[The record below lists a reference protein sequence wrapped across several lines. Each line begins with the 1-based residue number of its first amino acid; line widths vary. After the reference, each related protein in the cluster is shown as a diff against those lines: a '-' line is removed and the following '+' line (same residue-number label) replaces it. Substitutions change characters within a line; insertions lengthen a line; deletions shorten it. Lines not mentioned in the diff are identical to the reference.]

1 VQKHTTTV
9 LRVAAKADGYRRE
22 GLKFSVASA
31 DIPLA
36 LFSSAQ
42 LHRLKSDP
50 MLSCEEVEV
59 EPSLEISMEELAE
72 LRDMA
77 AVGESIMV
85 LIPDG
90 TASAADYVAH
100 LQHQAIQLT
109 EQAAVGSAV
118 LALVPQDWTGTSTD
132 YVVYLQAEVAS
143 HALAHEPVKEAPA
156 HVGAKTPAK
165 PHGK

>member
-1 VQKHTTTV
+1 VPKHTTTV

-31 DIPLA
+31 DIPLT
-36 LFSSAQ
+36 LLSSAQ
-42 LHRLKSDP
+42 LHRLMSDP

-85 LIPDG
+85 LIPHG
-90 TASAADYVAH
+90 TGSAADYVAH
-100 LQHQAIQLT
+100 LQQQAMQLT
-109 EQAAVGSAV
+109 EQAAVGAAV

-132 YVVYLQAEVAS
+132 YLAHLQAEVAS
-143 HALAHEPVKEAPA
+143 HAVAPEPVKEALVHA
-156 HVGAKTPAK
+156 GAKTPAK